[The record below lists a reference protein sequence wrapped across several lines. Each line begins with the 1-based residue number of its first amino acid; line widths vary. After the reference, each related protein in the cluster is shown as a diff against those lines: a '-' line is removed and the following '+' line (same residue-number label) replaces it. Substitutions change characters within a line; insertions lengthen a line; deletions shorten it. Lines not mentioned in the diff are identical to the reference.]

1 MAKAKK
7 TEGKTSQMKSKAKEA
22 AKAVDNAFGD
32 PIGTIF
38 QTAGKRWETEDKF
51 RKDVTTSLTVL
62 AITECLDVTDWI

>member
-1 MAKAKK
+1 MANAKK
-7 TEGKTSQMKSKAKEA
+7 TEGKTSNMKSKATEA
-22 AKAVDNAFGD
+22 YKAVNDGFGD

-38 QTAGKRWETEDKF
+38 QTAGRRWETEDKF